1 MKTFSYLIINKS
13 DMRNIHK
20 CIEAEDAA
28 LYVYNAH
35 SKGNYS
41 NYIVIKNEKIV
52 ADINWLGDVPEEN
65 HIKHQRLVKYL
76 EKL

>member
-1 MKTFSYLIINKS
+1 MKTFNYLVINKS

-20 CIEAEDAA
+20 YIEARDAA
-28 LYVYNAH
+28 SHVYNAH
-35 SKGNYS
+35 TKGNYS
-41 NYIVIKNEKIV
+41 NYIIIKNEKIV
-52 ADINWLGDVPEEN
+52 ADMNWLVDIPEEN